1 MNKTINI
8 PEGVVSSDIEEELKT
23 FLLHL
28 NKTNKFFKLNIDN
41 VSRELNLTIDG
52 VIFSKVNSDMFNY
65 QTRKV
70 LMDVLKNEDKIL
82 T

>member
-8 PEGVVSSDIEEELKT
+8 PEGVVSSDIEEELKA

>member
-1 MNKTINI
+1 LNKTINI

>member
-1 MNKTINI
+1 LNKIINI
-8 PEGVVSSDIEEELKT
+8 PDGVVSSDIEEELKT

>member
-1 MNKTINI
+1 LNKIINI
-8 PEGVVSSDIEEELKT
+8 PDGVVSSDIEEELKT

-41 VSRELNLTIDG
+41 VSRELNITIDG

>member
-1 MNKTINI
+1 LNKTINI
-8 PEGVVSSDIEEELKT
+8 PDGVVSSDIEEELKT